1 MSASRLDPNDTNG
14 LRGLRGLLTGD
25 ERIRGEQMQ
34 RIAGSAKAADQL
46 SLGRAKEARN
56 VASWTYRGLKMPAI
70 RCSLEDIANK

>member
-34 RIAGSAKAADQL
+34 RIAGSAEAADEVRGAHCQPL
-46 SLGRAKEARN
+46 EQPISGALKRGKWGRKR
-56 VASWTYRGLKMPAI
+56 VVCASAVLP
-70 RCSLEDIANK
+70 